1 LQAYGCYPLEPGGL
15 KLWCRLKTIQQVLGI
30 GNEIHPNLEL
40 EKLLGKL
47 SIVGALR
54 PQYR

>member
-1 LQAYGCYPLEPGGL
+1 MDATHLSPGGL
-15 KLWCRLKTIQQVLGI
+15 KLWRRLKTIQQVLGI
-30 GNEIHPNLEL
+30 GNEIHPSIEL